1 MLEYGSELI
10 IVAAYMV
17 PSVLG
22 AHERDPKVPH
32 FYNFRVQESKNDLR
46 ITFGGGMRICK
57 NIH

>member
-22 AHERDPKVPH
+22 VHERDPKVPH

-46 ITFGGGMRICK
+46 ITFGGHE
-57 NIH
+57 NL